1 MGFVAKNKKT
11 DKYFSCVGGALIFN
25 TQEEL
30 AKYIND
36 IGIGVNDVS
45 AEELVPKSLQNNTD
59 KFVNGVLEI
68 SGDKYLFEY
77 FSKYIGILNYN
88 FPEITNIYITCT
100 DSDFSAVIKLD
111 KENKE
116 VESRITTSISDML
129 KEDGWNE

>member
-1 MGFVAKNKKT
+1 MNSKKT
-11 DKYFSCVGGALIFN
+11 DKYFSAVGGALIFN

>member
-11 DKYFSCVGGALIFN
+11 DKYFSAVGGALIFN

>member
-11 DKYFSCVGGALIFN
+11 DKYFSCVGGAQIFD

-30 AKYIND
+30 FKYITDLDAD
-36 IGIGVNDVS
+36 IRDIDV
-45 AEELVPKSLQNNTD
+45 EELVPKPLQSATD

-77 FSKYIGILNYN
+77 FSKYLGILNYN

-100 DSDFSAVIKLD
+100 DSDFNAVIKLD

>member
-11 DKYFSCVGGALIFN
+11 DKYFSAVGGALIFN

-68 SGDKYLFEY
+68 SGDKYLFAY
-77 FSKYIGILNYN
+77 FSKYLGILNYN

-129 KEDGWNE
+129 KEDGWK

>member
-11 DKYFSCVGGALIFN
+11 DKYFSAVGGALIFN

-45 AEELVPKSLQNNTD
+45 TEELVPKSLQNNTD

-100 DSDFSAVIKLD
+100 DSDFNAVIKLD

>member
-11 DKYFSCVGGALIFN
+11 DKYFSAVGGALIFN

-30 AKYIND
+30 AKHIND

>member
-1 MGFVAKNKKT
+1 MGFVVKNKKT

>member
-11 DKYFSCVGGALIFN
+11 DKYFSAVGGALIFN

-116 VESRITTSISDML
+116 VESRIITSISDML
-129 KEDGWNE
+129 KEDGWDE

>member
-11 DKYFSCVGGALIFN
+11 DKYFSAVGGALIFN

-77 FSKYIGILNYN
+77 FSKYLGILNYN

>member
-11 DKYFSCVGGALIFN
+11 DKYFSAVGGALIFN

-45 AEELVPKSLQNNTD
+45 VEELVPKSLQNNTD

>member
-11 DKYFSCVGGALIFN
+11 DKYFSAVGGALIFN

-45 AEELVPKSLQNNTD
+45 TEELVPKSLQNNTD

>member
-11 DKYFSCVGGALIFN
+11 DKYFSAVGGALIFN

-116 VESRITTSISDML
+116 IESRITTSISDML
-129 KEDGWNE
+129 KEDGWK

>member
-11 DKYFSCVGGALIFN
+11 DKYFSAVGGALIFN

-88 FPEITNIYITCT
+88 FTEITNIYITCT

>member
-11 DKYFSCVGGALIFN
+11 DKYFSAVGGALIFN

-59 KFVNGVLEI
+59 KFVNGCLEI

>member
-1 MGFVAKNKKT
+1 MGFIAKNKKT
-11 DKYFSCVGGALIFN
+11 DKYFSAVGGALIFN